1 MIRIFTALPITD
13 EATLQLSKL
22 QTDLS
27 GVRWVAPSLYHLTIV
42 FLGDVNVYLYRQI
55 KQQLKAVD
63 FNPFH
68 LTYRGLDVFR
78 NMDGTPSVLYAKV
91 EPNNKLISLQ
101 AEMVKLI
108 GMFHPHLKLAHSFVP
123 HITLARFYKGD
134 VQQIENFISYH
145 NEWVHGEFEV
155 NQFHLFSSRPTP
167 VGSIYTKLESYEA
180 SHNYEPIDYS
190 KYQIL

>member
-1 MIRIFTALPITD
+1 MFTALSISD
-13 EATLQLSKL
+13 EATQQLSKL
-22 QTDLS
+22 QTDLT
-27 GVRWVAPSLYHLTIV
+27 GARWVAPSLFHLTLV

-63 FNPFH
+63 FAAFR
-68 LTYRGLDVFR
+68 LVYRGLEVFR
-78 NMDGTPSVLYAKV
+78 NDDGTPSVLYAKV
-91 EPNNKLISLQ
+91 EPNAQLVALQ
-101 AEMVKLI
+101 DEVVRLI

-134 VQQIENFISYH
+134 LQQIENFVSYH
-145 NEWVHGEFEV
+145 NELVRGEFEV
-155 NQFHLFSSRPTP
+155 NQFHLYSSRPTP

-180 SHNYEPIDYS
+180 SKDDEPVKYS